1 MVVKCW
7 RAMRKLTEICVVGCG
22 VWQGGNGQS
31 SVYGEGLVDLMNAS
45 LYI

>member
-1 MVVKCW
+1 MKYV
-7 RAMRKLTEICVVGCG
+7 LGFG

-45 LYI
+45 LYAGAAPGTL